1 KLTQLRAVTYNW
13 KDELNLTSDTQIGLI
28 AQELEEHFPHL
39 VNTDSEGYKSIQ
51 YGKLSAVLLE
61 GMKEQQMRIVGLES
75 ENDELRDMI
84 IELQIEVELLKN

>member
-1 KLTQLRAVTYNW
+1 
-13 KDELNLTSDTQIGLI
+13 DTQIGLI

-61 GMKEQQMRIVGLES
+61 GMKEQQQEIEELKARIEILE
-75 ENDELRDMI
+75 N
-84 IELQIEVELLKN
+84 K